1 MDTYVKWMLIDQLFV
16 CSLQMNNCS
25 LQFSFCESLML
36 GFSSYDS
43 CSALTHALIH
53 RHLTRM
59 LYAHVCVSFSWVWL
73 FNGILFRNE
82 IAAKCNSIE
91 VCSRRRQIITEYEK
105 NKWIN
110 FGFRCFEHTNTHT
123 HKHRGLYKRTLTNT
137 QCCCYCC
144 RILNFHGKTWKLVAY
159 LFIFFL
165 FFERNR
171 RRCHS
176 RRRNNRRQ
184 NYNWTNNT
192 PSEAAHAD
200 SAAWGV
206 AATAAPLLE
215 LEFEYWKMRRHEA

>member
-1 MDTYVKWMLIDQLFV
+1 MCVFHFHEFD
-16 CSLQMNNCS
+16 
-25 LQFSFCESLML
+25 SLME
-36 GFSSYDS
+36 SYS
-43 CSALTHALIH
+43 EMKLLPSAIQLRSAAEGAKL
-53 RHLTRM
+53 
-59 LYAHVCVSFSWVWL
+59 S
-73 FNGILFRNE
+73 RNT
-82 IAAKCNSIE
+82 K
-91 VCSRRRQIITEYEK
+91 K

-123 HKHRGLYKRTLTNT
+123 HTNT
-137 QCCCYCC
+137 EAYTHS
-144 RILNFHGKTWKLVAY
+144 RARNVVVIAVGFWTFTAKLENLLLIYFV
-159 LFIFFL
+159 FFL
-165 FFERNR
+165 FFEPSR

-206 AATAAPLLE
+206 AAAAASLLE